1 MASPAIQEVLVFFE
15 FASIDEEHSTI
26 ASLRQCRPLPG
37 FFFAIESLSNM
48 SHLSVVMSA
57 STNARSPQIPLL
69 HRVDKA
75 IRHHP
80 HLAGRHLI
88 LEANAGAVILRG
100 TVDSYFEKQMA
111 QEALR
116 GIEGITEI
124 LNQLEV
130 AYGKPR
136 CR

>member
-1 MASPAIQEVLVFFE
+1 
-15 FASIDEEHSTI
+15 
-26 ASLRQCRPLPG
+26 
-37 FFFAIESLSNM
+37 M
-48 SHLSVVMSA
+48 SHSGLMSSGNRQHLS
-57 STNARSPQIPLL
+57 PLL

-75 IRHHP
+75 IQHSP

-88 LEANAGAVILRG
+88 LETQDGSVTLRG

-116 GIEGITEI
+116 CVEGITEI
-124 LNQLEV
+124 RNQLEV
-130 AYGKPR
+130 AYSKPR